1 MSVLDNFQEWK
12 EFLSA
17 RVNQAHSL
25 GMDNQNIQDLAYQ
38 LGDYLSNVV
47 DPQND
52 QERVLKD
59 LWDAASEEEQ
69 RMLAGLMVKMVSD
82 GKK

>member
-12 EFLSA
+12 NFLA
-17 RVNQAHSL
+17 ERVDQAKGM
-25 GMDNQNIQDLAYQ
+25 GMDANTISDLAYQ
-38 LGDYLSNVV
+38 LGDYLAKDI

-52 QERVLKD
+52 QERLLKD
-59 LWDAASEEEQ
+59 LWSVADENEQ
-69 RMLAGLMVKMVSD
+69 RVMAGLMVKLVDD

>member
-17 RVNQAHSL
+17 RVSQAQ
-25 GMDNQNIQDLAYQ
+25 GMGMNNENITDLAYQ
-38 LGDYLSNVV
+38 LGDYLANDI
-47 DPQND
+47 DPQNA
-52 QERVLKD
+52 QERLLKD

-69 RMLAGLMVKMVSD
+69 RMLASLMVKMVSD

>member
-17 RVNQAHSL
+17 RVNQAQGM
-25 GMDNQNIQDLAYQ
+25 GMDKQNINDLAYQ
-38 LGDYLSNVV
+38 LGDYLAHGI

-52 QERVLKD
+52 QERLLKD

>member
-12 EFLSA
+12 NFLA
-17 RVNQAHSL
+17 ERVDQAK
-25 GMDNQNIQDLAYQ
+25 GMGMNANTISDLAYQ
-38 LGDYLSNVV
+38 LGDYLAKDI

-52 QERVLKD
+52 QERLLKD
-59 LWDAASEEEQ
+59 LWSVADENEQ
-69 RMLAGLMVKMVSD
+69 RVMAGLMVKLVDD